1 MNGKKHVTLMPK
13 SSSRLETLGEQ
24 IRLARLRRGISVNL
38 AAERAG
44 VSRSTV
50 WQIEKGSP
58 SVSMGAYVAVLH
70 ALNDLDRD
78 ILLIAQEDSLGREI
92 QDINLLNKNRRKD

>member
-1 MNGKKHVTLMPK
+1 MKHEKKVTLMPK
-13 SSSRLETLGEQ
+13 SVKRLQTLGEQ

-38 AAERAG
+38 ASERAG

-50 WQIEKGSP
+50 WQIEKGSG
-58 SVSMGAYVAVLH
+58 SVSMAAYVAVLH

-78 ILLIAQEDSLGREI
+78 ILLIASEDSLGRDI
-92 QDINLLNKNRRKD
+92 QDAKLLNKSKRK